1 MKNLDKLIE
10 SLKEKLGDNLAS
22 VIAFGSQANVED
34 AKNNLNLM
42 IVTNTLN
49 AEDLYSMSNPIKK
62 WVKAKNPI
70 PVVMNKDEWYSSFD
84 VYSIEYADIR
94 ENHRIVYGEN
104 LIPSIYIN
112 KHFLLQNFWLSKMVQ
127 PCSMHLYQYLPLD
140 LFHLCIQST

>member
-62 WVKAKNPI
+62 WVKAKNPL
-70 PVVMNKDEWYSSFD
+70 PVVMNIEEWYSSFD
-84 VYSIEYADIR
+84 VYAIEYADIR
-94 ENHRIVYGEN
+94 SNYRLIYGEDLAKN
-104 LIPSIYIN
+104 IAIN
-112 KHFLLQNFWLSKMVQ
+112 KFFL
-127 PCSMHLYQYLPLD
+127 
-140 LFHLCIQST
+140 